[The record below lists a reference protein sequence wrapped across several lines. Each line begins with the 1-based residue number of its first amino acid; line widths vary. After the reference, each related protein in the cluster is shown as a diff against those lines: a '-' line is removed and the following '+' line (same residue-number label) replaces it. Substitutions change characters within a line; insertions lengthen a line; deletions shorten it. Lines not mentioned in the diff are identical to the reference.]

1 MLMLNNLISKQVIV
15 GILAVFILSLSIIL
29 GWIFSQPA
37 GTGKEPVLI
46 TIKAGTPAKVIA
58 ENLEGRNLI
67 KSSLVFRVAAK
78 IEGMDNS
85 LQAGEY
91 AISPNMSVRQILLMM
106 SQGQTAYQQITI
118 PEGYTVDQV
127 AELLGEKKL
136 ANPDKFKSL
145 AKKYAP
151 YPYMQPNPNT
161 KYSAEGFIFP
171 DTYRLAKG
179 ISEEEILVMM
189 VKQFD
194 SKFTPEIRQRA
205 NDLGISLRDVI
216 IMASLVEKEAK
227 LSEERS
233 IIAGVFANRI
243 KLGMPLQSCATI
255 QYILGYPKAEL
266 TINDTQIA
274 SPYNTYQIPGLPPGP
289 IANPGIASIKAVL
302 FADKTEYLYFVAD
315 KQGKHHFSK
324 TYEDHL
330 AAISQVQI

>member
-1 MLMLNNLISKQVIV
+1 MLNNLISKQVLA

-29 GWIFSQPA
+29 GWLLTQPA
-37 GTGKEPVLI
+37 GTSKEAVLI

-58 ENLEGRNLI
+58 ENLESRNLI
-67 KSSLVFRVAAK
+67 RSSLVFRVAAK
-78 IEGMDNS
+78 IERVDNS

-91 AISPNMSVRQILLMM
+91 AISPNMSVRQILLIM
-106 SQGQTAYQQITI
+106 SQGQAAYQQITI
-118 PEGYTVDQV
+118 PEGYTVDQI

-136 ANPDKFKSL
+136 ANPDKFKTL
-145 AKKYAP
+145 AKNYAP

-179 ISEEEILVMM
+179 ITEEEILTMM

-194 SKFTPEIRQRA
+194 SKLTPEFRQRA
-205 NDLGISLRDVI
+205 SDLGISLRDVI

-227 LSEERS
+227 LSEERP
-233 IIAGVFANRI
+233 IIAGVFANRT
-243 KLGMPLQSCATI
+243 KQGMPLQSCATI

-266 TINDTQIA
+266 TINDTQIV
-274 SPYNTYQIPGLPPGP
+274 SPYNTYQISGLPPGP
-289 IANPGIASIKAVL
+289 IANPGIAAIKAVL
-302 FADKTEYLYFVAD
+302 FSDKTDYLYFVAD

-324 TYEDHL
+324 TYEEHL
-330 AAISQVQI
+330 TAISQVQI

>member
-1 MLMLNNLISKQVIV
+1 MLMLRNLISKPVIIGV
-15 GILAVFILSLSIIL
+15 FAVIILSLSTIT
-29 GWIFSQPA
+29 GWFLTQPA
-37 GTGKEPVLI
+37 GSTQEPVLI
-46 TIKAGTPAKVIA
+46 TIKAGTPAKTIA
-58 ENLEGRNLI
+58 ENLEVRNLI
-67 KSSLVFRVAAK
+67 RNALVFRIAAK
-78 IEGMDNS
+78 IEGVENS

-91 AISPNMSVRQILLMM
+91 AISPNMSVQQILLMM
-106 SQGQTAYQQITI
+106 SQGQTAYQQVTI
-118 PEGYTVDQV
+118 PEGYTVDQI

-136 ANPDKFKSL
+136 ANPDKFKAL
-145 AKKYAP
+145 AKNYAP

-179 ISEEEILVMM
+179 VTEEELLSMM

-194 SKFTPEIRQRA
+194 SKLTPEYRQRA
-205 NDLGISLRDVI
+205 SVLGVSLREVI

-227 LSEERS
+227 LSEERPV
-233 IIAGVFANRI
+233 IAGVFANRV

-266 TINDTQIA
+266 TINDTQIS

-289 IANPGIASIKAVL
+289 IANPGSAAIKAVL
-302 FADKTEYLYFVAD
+302 FADKTDYLYFVAD

-330 AAISQVQI
+330 TAISQVQI